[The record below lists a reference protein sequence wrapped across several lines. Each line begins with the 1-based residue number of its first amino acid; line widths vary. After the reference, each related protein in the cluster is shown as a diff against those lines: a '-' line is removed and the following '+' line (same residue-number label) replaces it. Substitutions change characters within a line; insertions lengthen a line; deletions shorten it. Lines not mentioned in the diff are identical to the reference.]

1 MEHKNLIGH
10 DGAVHEGLLNSHT
23 GFLIDVACDAG
34 RYSVVHH
41 YEHLDPARVT
51 DAPLSCPACVAANSP
66 ATAHLHR
73 GSIAHRYAED
83 VLALADTR
91 ERPPAQDDE
100 GLRLAFVA
108 LAVENPPPRS
118 LYALIREHVVDTMT
132 DRALAVPEGVPEVFV
147 PYKRYTGGTVQ
158 APVGPGDRLMH
169 YSAAAWVLPVRLG
182 RRARRVSGRN
192 RRHGP
197 REGPASRHLLGAR
210 AQPTVLE
217 TRPSGAARTTHR
229 RALTGPHKSARSA
242 ATRRRR
248 AGHPMHYCGHPWPRA
263 GMC

>member
-51 DAPLSCPACVAANSP
+51 DAPLSCPACIAANSP

-73 GSIAHRYAED
+73 GSMAHRYAED
-83 VLALADTR
+83 VLGLADVR

-118 LYALIREHVVDTMT
+118 LYALIREHVVDAMT

-158 APVGPGDRLMH
+158 APVGLGDRLMH
-169 YSAAAWVLPVRLG
+169 YSAAGGYFEYVWVDGLEESPDGIVVTVHERDRRPV
-182 RRARRVSGRN
+182 
-192 RRHGP
+192 
-197 REGPASRHLLGAR
+197 
-210 AQPTVLE
+210 TY
-217 TRPSGAARTTHR
+217 
-229 RALTGPHKSARSA
+229 SARELSRRYSKLDRA
-242 ATRRRR
+242 APPEQHTATR
-248 AGHPMHYCGHPWPRA
+248 
-263 GMC
+263 

>member
-73 GSIAHRYAED
+73 GSMAHRYAED

-169 YSAAAWVLPVRLG
+169 YSAAGGYFQYVWVDGLEESPDGIVVTVHERDRRPVTYSARELS
-182 RRARRVSGRN
+182 RRYSK
-192 RRHGP
+192 
-197 REGPASRHLLGAR
+197 LDR
-210 AQPTVLE
+210 AAPPEQHT
-217 TRPSGAARTTHR
+217 AAR
-229 RALTGPHKSARSA
+229 
-242 ATRRRR
+242 
-248 AGHPMHYCGHPWPRA
+248 
-263 GMC
+263 